1 MSSIISMKSLLESG
15 VHFGHRTN
23 KWNPLMRPYIFTERN
38 GIHIIDLQ
46 QTVKLLTTA
55 YNLVRDT
62 VAQGG
67 FIMFVGTKR
76 QAQETISEEA
86 VRCGMPYVTERW
98 LGGMLTNW
106 TTMFN
111 RIQELEKLEHMR
123 DSGEIHRLTKKE
135 GLLIERE
142 IKRLQTRL
150 SGVREMK
157 RVPDLLFI
165 VDVMREHTAVHE
177 ANLKGIPVIALVDTN
192 CDPRQVDYVIPSND
206 DAIRAIKLLVGKIAD
221 AVIEGKSMVE
231 KEERGETQVLET
243 PAARVAAGARP
254 RFEEEVE
261 LEDAELLGAST
272 LAKIGPKADAAMDVN
287 EDSSLI
293 PDAVKSVIT
302 EETLDVIE
310 EEVDKTVAVKAKSVK
325 KADNGEAVVTDEEAK
340 TAGKGKHARS
350 AKGIIKN
357 IEDVAEDIVDDIKDK
372 VEDVVDDVKDK
383 VEDVVDDVKDKV
395 EEIVEKA
402 DDED

>member
-46 QTVKLLTTA
+46 QTVKLLTIA

-62 VAQGG
+62 VAAGG
-67 FIMFVGTKR
+67 TIMFVGTKR
-76 QAQETISEEA
+76 QAQETIAEEA
-86 VRCGMPYVTERW
+86 MRCGMPYVTERW

-106 TTMFN
+106 NTMFN
-111 RIQELEKLEHMR
+111 RIQELEKLERMR

-157 RVPDLLFI
+157 RVPDLIFI

-177 ANLKGIPVIALVDTN
+177 ANIKGIPIIALVDTN

-221 AVIEGKSMVE
+221 AVIEGKSMY
-231 KEERGETQVLET
+231 KEEDREETGTAAT
-243 PAARVAAGARP
+243 PAERVAAGVRP

-261 LEDAELLGAST
+261 LEDEDLLGAST
-272 LAKIGPKADAAMDVN
+272 LAKIGPKAIEVDEDEYEEIEEVTIEETAEEPIDEIVEVTLEETVVETIEETAEEAGEDV
-287 EDSSLI
+287 
-293 PDAVKSVIT
+293 KT
-302 EETLDVIE
+302 EET
-310 EEVDKTVAVKAKSVK
+310 
-325 KADNGEAVVTDEEAK
+325 
-340 TAGKGKHARS
+340 
-350 AKGIIKN
+350 
-357 IEDVAEDIVDDIKDK
+357 AE
-372 VEDVVDDVKDK
+372 
-383 VEDVVDDVKDKV
+383 
-395 EEIVEKA
+395 
-402 DDED
+402 

>member
-62 VAQGG
+62 VAGG
-67 FIMFVGTKR
+67 GVVMFVGTKR
-76 QAQETISEEA
+76 QAQETIAEEA
-86 VRCGMPYVTERW
+86 MRCGMPYVTERW
-98 LGGMLTNW
+98 LGGMITNW
-106 TTMFN
+106 TTMYD
-111 RIQELEKLEHMR
+111 RIQELEKLEHLR

-142 IKRLQTRL
+142 IKRLQIHL

-221 AVIEGKSMVE
+221 AVIEGKAMY
-231 KEERGETQVLET
+231 KEEDKEETATSET
-243 PAARVAAGARP
+243 PAERVATGARP
-254 RFEEEVE
+254 RFEEEPE
-261 LEDAELLGAST
+261 LEDEELLGAST
-272 LAKIGPKADAAMDVN
+272 LAKLGPKESEDEDEDEDIDATGD
-287 EDSSLI
+287 E
-293 PDAVKSVIT
+293 
-302 EETLDVIE
+302 EETE
-310 EEVDKTVAVKAKSVK
+310 AVKAQKESAEEETVK
-325 KADNGEAVVTDEEAK
+325 EE
-340 TAGKGKHARS
+340 TV
-350 AKGIIKN
+350 
-357 IEDVAEDIVDDIKDK
+357 EEETVEEETVEEETVEEETVEEETETAEDETK
-372 VEDVVDDVKDK
+372 ETA
-383 VEDVVDDVKDKV
+383 E
-395 EEIVEKA
+395 
-402 DDED
+402 

>member
-1 MSSIISMKSLLESG
+1 MAAVTMRDMLEAG
-15 VHFGHRTN
+15 VHFGHQTRF
-23 KWNPLMRPYIFTERN
+23 WNPKMAPFIFGDRN
-38 GIHIIDLQ
+38 RIHIINLEKSLPLYLDAVNFCGRMAANNG
-46 QTVKLLTTA
+46 TVL
-55 YNLVRDT
+55 
-62 VAQGG
+62 
-67 FIMFVGTKR
+67 FVGTKR
-76 QAQETISEEA
+76 SAQDAVREA
-86 VRCGMPYVTERW
+86 AQRCGMPYVNRRW